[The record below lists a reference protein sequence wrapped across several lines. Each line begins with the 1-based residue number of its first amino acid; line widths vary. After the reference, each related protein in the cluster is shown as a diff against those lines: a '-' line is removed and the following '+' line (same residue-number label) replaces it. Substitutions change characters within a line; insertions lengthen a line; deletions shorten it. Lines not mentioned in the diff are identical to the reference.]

1 MDLIL
6 TPTAPDMPADVTAAV
21 KAGQSSG
28 AAVSDP
34 LAQYLGDVMTVA
46 ANLADLP
53 AVSVPVGMAQQPG
66 STSCLPT
73 GLQLMAARQ
82 DERTLLHAAA
92 VLEWYAPFATRAAW
106 PWDERA

>member
-1 MDLIL
+1 ML
-6 TPTAPDMPADVTAAV
+6 TPTAPDMPADITAAV

-28 AAVSDP
+28 AAVADP

-53 AVSVPVGMAQQPG
+53 AVSVPVGMTELSG
-66 STSCLPT
+66 SGASLPT

-92 VLEWYAPFATRAAW
+92 VLEWYAPFATRAVW

>member
-1 MDLIL
+1 ML
-6 TPTAPDMPADVTAAV
+6 TPTAPDMPADITAAV

-28 AAVSDP
+28 AAVADP

-53 AVSVPVGMAQQPG
+53 AVSVPVGMTELSG
-66 STSCLPT
+66 SGASLPT

-92 VLEWYAPFATRAAW
+92 VLELYAPFATRAVW